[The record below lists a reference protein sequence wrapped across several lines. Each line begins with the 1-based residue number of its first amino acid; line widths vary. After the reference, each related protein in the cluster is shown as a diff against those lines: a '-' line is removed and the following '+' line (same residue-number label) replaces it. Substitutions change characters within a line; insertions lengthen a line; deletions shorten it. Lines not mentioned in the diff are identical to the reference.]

1 MKIYIE
7 KYSLLIGVC
16 AALLPVILFRDFTP
30 SNELRYLSIADEAM
44 RNHTFF
50 VFTNHGVLYAD
61 KPPLYFWAIMLCR
74 WLTGGHSM
82 WLLTLFSLLPAWG
95 IVQTMDRWAAL
106 EMNKEK
112 RMLARMML
120 LTCGL
125 FLGSA
130 VTLRMDMLMC
140 YFIILSLHEFW
151 KMQNGEKT
159 SERSRW
165 LFPLYLFLAVFTK
178 GPLGLLIPL
187 CSTAVFL
194 IACKRVHKFTRYW
207 DRRTWGIL
215 LVCCALW
222 FGAAY
227 MEGGSEYLYNLLLR
241 QTTERAINSHI
252 HAEPFYYY
260 IVCIWYCL
268 APWSLLAIGTIIAS
282 IYQKPPHSSLQQ
294 FFLSVCL
301 TTFILLSCISSK
313 LQIYL
318 LPVIPFLIY
327 SAIMV
332 LPDFENSRWMRT
344 TLIIPAAIY
353 SLTYPCLLILAKT
366 KSEELPFIGERLFAA
381 AAVILTV
388 TGIYSLYLLLVNK
401 QSNLTKIIRC
411 ISVGFLITLF
421 IGGLAISKLNAYI
434 GYGMLCGKASELSHN
449 LNIKDIRTWQLSRPE
464 NMDVYLHCPVQVIKE
479 GRTPV
484 DKGKPYLLL
493 TRKRDLNQ
501 FSDYDAH
508 MVGDYAVVVCAK

>member
-50 VFTNHGVLYAD
+50 AFTNHGVLYAD
-61 KPPLYFWAIMLCR
+61 
-74 WLTGGHSM
+74 
-82 WLLTLFSLLPAWG
+82 
-95 IVQTMDRWAAL
+95 
-106 EMNKEK
+106 
-112 RMLARMML
+112 
-120 LTCGL
+120 
-125 FLGSA
+125 
-130 VTLRMDMLMC
+130 
-140 YFIILSLHEFW
+140 
-151 KMQNGEKT
+151 
-159 SERSRW
+159 
-165 LFPLYLFLAVFTK
+165 
-178 GPLGLLIPL
+178 
-187 CSTAVFL
+187 
-194 IACKRVHKFTRYW
+194 
-207 DRRTWGIL
+207 
-215 LVCCALW
+215 
-222 FGAAY
+222 
-227 MEGGSEYLYNLLLR
+227 LLLR

-301 TTFILLSCISSK
+301 TTFFLLSCISSK

-332 LPDFENSRWMRT
+332 LPDFEKSRWMHT
-344 TLIIPAAIY
+344 TLIIPAAKY
-353 SLTYPCLLILAKT
+353 SLTYPCLLIPAKT

-388 TGIYSLYLLLVNK
+388 TGIYSL
-401 QSNLTKIIRC
+401 
-411 ISVGFLITLF
+411 
-421 IGGLAISKLNAYI
+421 
-434 GYGMLCGKASELSHN
+434 
-449 LNIKDIRTWQLSRPE
+449 
-464 NMDVYLHCPVQVIKE
+464 
-479 GRTPV
+479 
-484 DKGKPYLLL
+484 
-493 TRKRDLNQ
+493 
-501 FSDYDAH
+501 
-508 MVGDYAVVVCAK
+508 